1 MTKPVAKFIVRNED
15 IRPIRSTKLSAG
27 YDFIA
32 PKSFTISSGDKVLF
46 DTGVKVELEPGYVML
61 LFPRS
66 SLGNNGLVLTNTVG
80 VIDADYR
87 DEIKAMLTNHNSFH
101 SIHIDRGQKYMQGV
115 IVKHGFAEEE
125 EVTAERKGGV
135 GSTGR

>member
-115 IVKHGFAEEE
+115 IVKHGLAEEE
-125 EVTAERKGGV
+125 EVTTERKGGV

>member
-135 GSTGR
+135 GSTGK

>member
-1 MTKPVAKFIVRNED
+1 MAVAKFIVED
-15 IRPIRSTKLSAG
+15 DSIRPRRSTKLSAG

-32 PKSFTISSGDKVLF
+32 PKSFTIASGEKALF
-46 DTGVKVELEPGYVML
+46 DTGVKVELEPGYVLL

-66 SLGNNGLVLTNTVG
+66 SLGSNGLVLTNTVG

-87 DEIKAMLTNHNSFH
+87 NEIKAMLTNNNSYH

-115 IVKHGFAEEE
+115 IVKHGLAEED
-125 EVTAERKGGV
+125 EVTVVRTGGV
-135 GSTGR
+135 GSTGK

>member
-1 MTKPVAKFIVRNED
+1 MTAARFLVED
-15 IRPIRSTKLSAG
+15 ESIRPVRSTRHSAG

-32 PKSFTISSGDKVLF
+32 PKSFTIGRGEKILF
-46 DTGVKVELEPGYVML
+46 DTGVKVELEPGYVLL

-66 SLGNNGLVLTNTVG
+66 SLGSNGLVLTNTVG

-87 DEIKAMLTNHNSFH
+87 DEIKAMLTNNNSYH

-115 IVKHGFAEEE
+115 IVRHYFAEED

-135 GSTGR
+135 GSTGK

>member
-1 MTKPVAKFIVRNED
+1 MTKPVAKFIVRNEE

>member
-1 MTKPVAKFIVRNED
+1 MAVAKFIVED
-15 IRPIRSTKLSAG
+15 DSIRPRRSTKLSAG

-32 PKSFTISSGDKVLF
+32 PKSFTIASGEKALF
-46 DTGVKVELEPGYVML
+46 DTGVKVELEPGYVLL

-66 SLGNNGLVLTNTVG
+66 SLGSNGLVLTNTVG

-87 DEIKAMLTNHNSFH
+87 NEIKAMLTNNNSYH

-115 IVKHGFAEEE
+115 IVKHGLAEED
-125 EVTAERKGGV
+125 EVTVERTGGV
-135 GSTGR
+135 GSTGK

>member
-1 MTKPVAKFIVRNED
+1 MAVAKFIVED
-15 IRPIRSTKLSAG
+15 ESIRPIRSTKDSAG

-32 PKSFTISSGDKVLF
+32 PKSFSIAKGEKVLF
-46 DTGVKVELEPGYVML
+46 DTGVKVELEPGYVLL

-87 DEIKAMLTNHNSFH
+87 DEIKAMLTNNNNYH

-115 IVKHGFAEEE
+115 IIRHSFAEED
-125 EVTAERKGGV
+125 EVTAERTGGV
-135 GSTGR
+135 GSTGK

>member
-15 IRPIRSTKLSAG
+15 IRPVRSTKLSAG

>member
-125 EVTAERKGGV
+125 DVTAERKGGV

>member
-32 PKSFTISSGDKVLF
+32 PKSFTIGSGDKVLF

-115 IVKHGFAEEE
+115 IVKHGLAEEE